1 MEISI
6 YMNFDA
12 KTANKAVFRRVVVCP
27 DALDVK
33 AFVNAC
39 KAIFGNDCIIDILF
53 T

>member
-1 MEISI
+1 MEVSVYI
-6 YMNFDA
+6 NFDCR
-12 KTANKAVFRRVVVCP
+12 TANKACLKRVVVCP

-39 KAIFGNDCIIDILF
+39 KAIFGNDCIVDFLF